1 MSKSQVLFRV
11 LDTGRIQCDVVSPKG
26 YKLTLSGSHTDA
38 EPEVGQ
44 GILGENQSLIS
55 NAWAY
60 ALNRHAAVNLP
71 DEDQQKAAEK
81 RAKGFKKAAAWIAEL
96 AEDLTLEERTGW
108 CSFCFGKH
116 AHRKAN
122 RPVGQ
127 LPAYI
132 CTGCGAPT
140 LRCAAVM
147 CTNMAVREEGA
158 IRVQRYCAEHRHEI
172 PGFEKADRKM
182 GALNDYEEFLSYEKP
197 NLAKTVKVVG
207 LAGAGVAAA
216 TPFAFLAAPA
226 LGGAVGAAVGGYSG
240 IVATNFGLALL
251 GGGAVATGGLGVAGG
266 TAVVT
271 AVGAALGAALGGTI
285 ANAYVRQDKSF
296 HIEMLQDGTGVPV
309 IVCNGFLSETKTG
322 WGEWR
327 NIVTDRYPDS
337 PVYRVHWGAR
347 ELRHLTLFAGA
358 NVGKAAAGA
367 AVRGAAAKAAKV
379 AAKRLAPVAPAL
391 IAADVA
397 KNPWHMAK
405 NRAEKTGVILADLLA
420 RTEVESYVL
429 IGHSLG
435 ARAMVV
441 AAQALS
447 SKKGGPRVQSMHLL
461 GAAIGAK
468 SDWHSLTSI
477 VDEAVY
483 NYHSSND
490 PVLKFAYRGT
500 QPGERAAGEVGFRPA
515 DAKLQNVD
523 VSANV
528 RGHSQYHQEVR
539 LLTEPMT
546 RWAPAEIGASAMS
559 QAPAE

>member
-1 MSKSQVLFRV
+1 MSKSQLLFRV

-44 GILGENQSLIS
+44 GLLGENRALVS

-71 DEDQQKAAEK
+71 DEDMQKAAEK

-96 AEDLTLEERTGW
+96 AEDLALEEKSGW
-108 CSFCFGKH
+108 CSSCFGKH
-116 AHRKAN
+116 EHRKAN

-132 CTGCGAPT
+132 CGGCGAPT
-140 LRCAAVM
+140 LPCAALT

-158 IRVQRYCAEHRHEI
+158 VRVQRYCAEHRHEI
-172 PGFEKADRKM
+172 PGFAKADRKM
-182 GALNDYEEFLSYEKP
+182 GSLNNYEEFLSYDKP
-197 NLAKTVKVVG
+197 NLAKVVKVAGAV
-207 LAGAGVAAA
+207 GAGVLTA
-216 TPFAFLAAPA
+216 TPLAAISA
-226 LGGAVGAAVGGYSG
+226 TAVGGAVGAVIGGYSG
-240 IVATNFGLALL
+240 IAATNFGLALL
-251 GGGAVATGGLGVAGG
+251 GGGSLVAGGLGMAGG

-271 AVGAALGAALGGTI
+271 GVGAALGAALGGSV
-285 ANAYVRQDKSF
+285 ANAYVREDKSF
-296 HIEMLQDGTGVPV
+296 HIEMLQDGSGVPV

-327 NIVTDRYPDS
+327 TIVTDRYPDS

-347 ELRHLTLFAGA
+347 ELKHLTMFAGA
-358 NVGKAAAGA
+358 NIGKVAAGA
-367 AVRGAAAKAAKV
+367 ALKGAAAKAAKV

-391 IAADVA
+391 IAADLA
-397 KNPWHMAK
+397 KNPWHLAK
-405 NRAEKTGVILADLLA
+405 SRAEKTGVIVADLLA
-420 RTEVESYVL
+420 RTDAESYVL

-435 ARAMVV
+435 ARALVV
-441 AAQALS
+441 AAQTLS
-447 SKKGGPRVQSMHLL
+447 SKKSAPRVQAMHLL
-461 GAAIGAK
+461 GAAIGGK
-468 SDWHSLTSI
+468 SDWHSLTSV
-477 VDEAVY
+477 VDQAVY
-483 NYHSSND
+483 NYYSSND
-490 PVLKFAYRGT
+490 QVLKYAYRGT

-528 RGHSQYHQEVR
+528 KGHSQYHQQVR
-539 LLTEPMT
+539 LLTEPIT
-546 RWAPAEIGASAMS
+546 RWEPAEIGASVMPLAS
-559 QAPAE
+559 TD